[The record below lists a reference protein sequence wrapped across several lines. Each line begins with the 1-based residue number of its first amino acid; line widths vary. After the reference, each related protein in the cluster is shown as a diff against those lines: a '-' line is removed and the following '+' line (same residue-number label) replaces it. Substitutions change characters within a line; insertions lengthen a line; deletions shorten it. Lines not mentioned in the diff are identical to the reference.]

1 MSDSTTRISDLPSNI
16 KFELNDESQG
26 NQAYKPMNVHPNP
39 YGNSNNPDV
48 MPHPESVQVPQP
60 QQTIPSRDIPIDTT
74 SYQQDETIKPNYIPP
89 SNVQDDYIREYEN
102 RYNEDLRKYEI
113 NKKNEESMDSFL
125 SELQMPI
132 FVGILYFIFQMPLMD
147 GFFKRAFS
155 FLPIKE
161 SDGNLNFLGMMT
173 KSFAF
178 IFVFLGFLQ
187 LTNYLVKI

>member
-16 KFELNDESQG
+16 KFELNTESQS
-26 NQAYKPMNVHPNP
+26 NPAYNPINVHPNP
-39 YGNSNNPDV
+39 YGNSNEPNL
-48 MPHPESVQVPQP
+48 MPHPESVQVPH
-60 QQTIPSRDIPIDTT
+60 QTIPSRDIPIDTT
-74 SYQQDETIKPNYIPP
+74 SYQQDEAIQQNYIPP

-132 FVGILYFIFQMPLMD
+132 FVGILFFIFQMPLMD

-161 SDGNLNFLGMMT
+161 SDGNLNFFGMMT

-178 IFVFLGFLQ
+178 IFVFFGFLQ

>member
-1 MSDSTTRISDLPSNI
+1 MSSSTTRISDLPSNI
-16 KFELNDESQG
+16 KFELNTESQS
-26 NQAYKPMNVHPNP
+26 NPTYNPINVHPNP
-39 YGNSNNPDV
+39 YGNSNEPNI
-48 MPHPESVQVPQP
+48 MPHPESVQVP

-74 SYQQDETIKPNYIPP
+74 SYQQDAAIQQNYIPP

-132 FVGILYFIFQMPLMD
+132 FVGILFFIFQMPLMD

-161 SDGNLNFLGMMT
+161 SDGNLNFFGMIT

-178 IFVFLGFLQ
+178 IFVFFSFLQ